1 MYIYLGSPFLLR
13 CVHTL
18 YKSHTL
24 FLILNHLLCNDEW
37 QQMYRFVIQSKANNL
52 AVTVLS
58 KYIYNQCQV
67 T

>member
-1 MYIYLGSPFLLR
+1 
-13 CVHTL
+13 
-18 YKSHTL
+18 
-24 FLILNHLLCNDEW
+24 
-37 QQMYRFVIQSKANNL
+37 MYRFVIQSKANNL